1 MLRLLAALPFAH
13 IAVCYLYILSR
24 NAGFQGSIGAI
35 SDVSDVFSVSISEIV
50 WFYISTIIAIAL
62 TYWLMEKEPQKLLG
76 KDEFSLNPELNA
88 GWLRVFIW
96 VSIIVIPLMQ
106 FVIAYFQ
113 GKIVLVTTI
122 IIIVPIY
129 YYFSNKLIEANG
141 FRQIYN
147 IPGCWIVTSLAFI
160 FVHGYTDGF
169 NARTLDYGRISD
181 RPFVC
186 STKSKLMFKTGP
198 YMIVAAPN
206 GSRLGLASDCKEV
219 LRFKQRIATVE
230 IVL

>member
-96 VSIIVIPLMQ
+96 VSNIVITLMQ
-106 FVIAYFQ
+106 FVIEYYQ
-113 GKIVLVTTI
+113 GKIVLDTTI
-122 IIIVPIY
+122 NIIV
-129 YYFSNKLIEANG
+129 
-141 FRQIYN
+141 
-147 IPGCWIVTSLAFI
+147 T
-160 FVHGYTDGF
+160 
-169 NARTLDYGRISD
+169 
-181 RPFVC
+181 
-186 STKSKLMFKTGP
+186 
-198 YMIVAAPN
+198 
-206 GSRLGLASDCKEV
+206 
-219 LRFKQRIATVE
+219 
-230 IVL
+230 